1 MAGHVAAPQAHSQH
15 PIQRWTRKNIL
26 LLRDITEIHSPF
38 RVMFAADTT
47 QAILWM
53 RKHYGGRSI
62 VFNLPAEQAR
72 AADFRDAAQAND
84 LHIIVLKRQDADWP

>member
-1 MAGHVAAPQAHSQH
+1 
-15 PIQRWTRKNIL
+15 
-26 LLRDITEIHSPF
+26 
-38 RVMFAADTT
+38 MFAADTT

-62 VFNLPAEQAR
+62 VFELPAEQTQAR
-72 AADFRDAAQAND
+72 DFRNAARTND